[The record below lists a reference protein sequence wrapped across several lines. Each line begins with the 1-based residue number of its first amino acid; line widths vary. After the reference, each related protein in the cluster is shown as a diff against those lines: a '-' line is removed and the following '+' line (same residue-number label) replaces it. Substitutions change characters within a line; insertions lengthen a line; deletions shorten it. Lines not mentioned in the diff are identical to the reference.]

1 MREDQQIVV
10 VLGASP
16 KSERY
21 SNQAVH
27 LLKEQGHQVIPV
39 HPAIKE
45 IAGLPVARSLADIEE
60 CVDTLTLYVSPLHS
74 TPLIDSIV
82 SLNPARVI
90 FNPGT
95 ENPALRTAL
104 KEQGIPAEE
113 ACTLIM
119 LKTDQ
124 F

>member
-1 MREDQQIVV
+1 MEDVKQTVV

-27 LLKEQGHQVIPV
+27 LLKKHGHQVIPV

-45 IAGLPVARSLADIEE
+45 IAGLPVAASLADIDAS
-60 CVDTLTLYVSPLHS
+60 VDTLTLYVSSIHS
-74 TPLIDSIV
+74 TPLIDAIL
-82 SLNPARVI
+82 SLNPMRVI

-104 KEQGIPAEE
+104 KEQSIHAEE
-113 ACTLIM
+113 ACTLI
-119 LKTDQ
+119 LLNTGQ